1 MTDNEKKAYLSQVY
15 RRACA
20 ADLCLTK
27 SEFAKLVG
35 VDRGTLSTAMNKGG
49 RCLTDSLVSK
59 VRMWAKVNGLEDAA
73 PEEPKPQ
80 RSITIPEETL
90 QLYTNLSETCRN
102 LSAILAQY
110 QAAGVIPAGTQK
122 IFQTK
127 P

>member
-1 MTDNEKKAYLSQVY
+1 MTEKEKKDYLNEVFYKAKMAGLCSQ
-15 RRACA
+15 
-20 ADLCLTK
+20 K
-27 SEFAKLVG
+27 SEFADLLQVNRTG
-35 VDRGTLSTAMNKGG
+35 LSAAMNAGG
-49 RCLTDSLVSK
+49 KCLTDFLVSK

-90 QLYTNLSETCRN
+90 ELYTNLSETCRN

-110 QAAGVIPAGTQK
+110 QAAGAIPAGTQK